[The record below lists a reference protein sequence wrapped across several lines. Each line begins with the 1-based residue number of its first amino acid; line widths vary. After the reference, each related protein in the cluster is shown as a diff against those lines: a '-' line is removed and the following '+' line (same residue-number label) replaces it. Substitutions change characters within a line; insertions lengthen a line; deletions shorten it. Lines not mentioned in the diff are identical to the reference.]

1 MTKTQRQHRISDLL
15 EREVISTA
23 AQLVTRLKSEG
34 IVATQATVTE
44 LTQLPGQVQTVA
56 QIAVESQGI
65 LASLAPIFAKL
76 KAAWAH
82 IF

>member
-1 MTKTQRQHRISDLL
+1 
-15 EREVISTA
+15 
-23 AQLVTRLKSEG
+23 
-34 IVATQATVTE
+34 VTE

-65 LASLAPIFAKL
+65 LASLEPIIAKL